1 MDFCELN
8 ETSGRKRKREQMVKH
23 YFQLMNDNE
32 LRFVLEGD
40 KKDLIDLVH
49 KEFEKDKT
57 QALKELNESL
67 KQKEVTLA
75 QLESIDYTD
84 EGDKLENDCKIANL
98 KKSIYDNKKEIER
111 VSRQEK
117 SNLTFYEMTP
127 VEL

>member
-40 KKDLIDLVH
+40 KKELIDLVH

-57 QALKELNESL
+57 QALLELNESL
-67 KQKEVTLA
+67 KQKEEALA
-75 QLESIDYTD
+75 ELEKKEQTD
-84 EGDKLENDCKIANL
+84 EGDKLENDCRIANL
-98 KKSIYDNKKEIER
+98 KKSIFDNKKEIER
-111 VSRQEK
+111 VSAQEK

>member
-1 MDFCELN
+1 
-8 ETSGRKRKREQMVKH
+8 
-23 YFQLMNDNE
+23 MNDNE
-32 LRFVLEGD
+32 LRFVLEGE
-40 KKDLIDLVH
+40 KEDLIDLVH

-57 QALKELNESL
+57 QALQELNESL

-84 EGDKLENDCKIANL
+84 DGDKLENDCKIANL

-111 VSRQEK
+111 VSKQEK